1 MSNKPASPP
10 QPGSFREFMS
20 SKEAPVRVTLVILVT
35 VIGVLL
41 VAWDTSRR
49 ASPTTTISKPTAVAR
64 P

>member
-1 MSNKPASPP
+1 
-10 QPGSFREFMS
+10 MS